1 VNEAA
6 DRAVGSPAMG
16 FVGVDT
22 ANSSI
27 MRVFPLW
34 AEHLGLPT
42 RRLRG
47 HDVPL
52 DAGDDVYRDLVA
64 AIRDDA
70 DHLGALVTTHKM
82 RVYEAARDLFDEL
95 DDFSRQCGEISSIS
109 KRQGRLRGG
118 AKDPVTA
125 GLALRE
131 ILPAGWF
138 SDGNGEVVCLGAGGA
153 GTAITTYL
161 AQTDDPPWRLTVT
174 DVNPE
179 RLAHVQEVHDR
190 AGLSPDLFRYVVTTT
205 PESAGE
211 LVTEAV
217 ARSLV
222 VNATGL
228 GKDRPGNPVADT
240 TLFPR
245 GAVVWEI
252 NYRGALE
259 FLRLAR
265 AQRDARDLQVHD
277 GWRYFVH
284 GWTHA
289 VAEVFDLDLDQKTV
303 DELAALAEEVR

>member
-1 VNEAA
+1 MTSA
-6 DRAVGSPAMG
+6 AMG

-34 AEHLGLPT
+34 ADHLGLPT

-52 DAGDDVYRDLVA
+52 DADDGVYRDLVA
-64 AIRDDA
+64 AVRDDGSE
-70 DHLGALVTTHKM
+70 LGALVTTHKV
-82 RVYEAARDLFDEL
+82 RIYQAAGDLFDEL

-109 KRQGRLRGG
+109 KRDGRLLGG
-118 AKDPVTA
+118 AKDPLTA

-131 ILPAGWF
+131 MLPAGWF
-138 SDGNGEVVCLGAGGA
+138 AEGGGEVVCLGAGGA

-161 AQTDDPPWRLTVT
+161 AQTGDPPRRITVT
-174 DVNPE
+174 DVSRE
-179 RLAHVQEVHDR
+179 RLAHVREVHER
-190 AGLSPDLFRYVVTTT
+190 AGLGPDLFRYALTASAD
-205 PESAGE
+205 EAGE
-211 LVTEAV
+211 LVGGARP
-217 ARSLV
+217 RSLV

-228 GKDRPGNPVADT
+228 GKDRPGSPVGAA

-245 GAVVWEI
+245 GSVVWEI
-252 NYRGALE
+252 NYRGSLE
-259 FLRLAR
+259 LLRMAR
-265 AQRDARDLQVHD
+265 VQQPERELHVHD

-289 VAEVFDLDLDQKTV
+289 VAEVFGIDLDAQTV
-303 DELAALAEEVR
+303 EDLAALAETVR